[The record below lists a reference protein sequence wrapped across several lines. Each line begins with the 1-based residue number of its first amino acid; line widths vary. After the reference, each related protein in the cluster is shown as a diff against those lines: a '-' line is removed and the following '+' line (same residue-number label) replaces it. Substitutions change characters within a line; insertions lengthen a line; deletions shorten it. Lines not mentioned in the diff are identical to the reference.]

1 MNNFLRN
8 INKNVILAQDTLIVI
23 GNTIIKAAKYVFK
36 AFRKGINWLLV
47 IKERDSWKKFVSWK
61 SNLNLPKLGDPPKL
75 GIFIK
80 DKISGIH
87 KKILYKDKE
96 KQVKKVKG
104 KKIWTP
110 QYAAVKKDKV
120 KTKRVPHL
128 MTFILGVLFTII
140 FVFIPSRIYS
150 WFKELPNPELLV
162 IKSAPQPTRI
172 LDRNGRLLY
181 EIYIDKRYDPVK
193 LDQIPQHVLDATL
206 SVEDDEFYKHGGF
219 DIKGMIRAA
228 KSTFFDDELQ
238 GGSTVTQQLVKNV
251 LLTPERT
258 LSRKVKELVLSV
270 LVETKYSKD
279 QILEMYLNNI
289 SYGGSA
295 WGVQSASQKFFEK
308 NVWELDV
315 AEASLLAGLP
325 TAPSVY
331 SPLHGDMEN
340 VKSRQRYVLDRM
352 WELGKISKEDAE
364 AAFNEELIFVPQ
376 TEYIRAPHFVSYVR
390 KDLESKYGKRFVNL
404 GGLTV
409 TTTLDLDLHEKV
421 QKIVTEEVEKN
432 GWLLISNG
440 AAVVLDSRNAEILA
454 YVGSVDYFKEGW
466 GAYDVITSLRQPG
479 SSIKPL
485 TYALALESGFTAATI
500 IEDEKVEYRIAG
512 QPTYVPKNYD
522 NKYHGKVTFRAA
534 LANSYNIPAVK
545 VADAVGPDNIVSI
558 GKEFGLS
565 NWEVDGSYG
574 LSVTLGG
581 KEVKLLEHTNLF
593 ATFARGGKFKDTTPY
608 LTILD
613 GRGYNVYDDNR
624 NERIV
629 VSSETAYIIWN
640 ILSDYNARIPAFGT
654 QNFLNIPGK
663 RVAVKTGTTDNIRDN
678 FTMGFTPSYTAGV
691 WVGNND
697 NTPLHRSLASGLSGA
712 APIWNQIMT
721 VVLEDKSNEVM
732 PVPEGVFTSYD
743 KKCGKSEI
751 FVKGTKVPD
760 SLCPEDKDDKDKDK
774 DKD

>member
-1 MNNFLRN
+1 MNKFLRN
-8 INKNVILAQDTLIVI
+8 VNKQVILAQDTLILI
-23 GNTIIKAAKYVFK
+23 GNIIIKAVKFIIRL
-36 AFRKGINWLLV
+36 FDKGADLFL
-47 IKERDSWKKFVSWK
+47 DFWKKESTKKV
-61 SNLNLPKLGDPPKL
+61 LNN
-75 GIFIK
+75 IISIK
-80 DKISGIH
+80 DKVIGKIKDTKIRE
-87 KKILYKDKE
+87 KKSTKKDE
-96 KQVKKVKG
+96 

-110 QYAAVKKDKV
+110 QYAQIKKDKV
-120 KTKRVPHL
+120 KVKRLPHL
-128 MTFILGVLFTII
+128 STFLFGILFTII
-140 FVFIPSRIYS
+140 FVFIPSKIYS
-150 WFKELPNPELLV
+150 WFNELPNPELLV

-181 EIYIDKRYDPVK
+181 EIYIDKKYDPVK
-193 LDQIPQHVLDATL
+193 LEQIPQHVLDATIA
-206 SVEDDEFYKHGGF
+206 VEDDQFYNHNGF
-219 DIKGMIRAA
+219 DVQGMIRAA
-228 KSTFFDDELQ
+228 KLTLLDDKLQ

-258 LSRKVKELVLSV
+258 LSRKVKELVLAV
-270 LVETKYSKD
+270 LVEAKYSKE

-295 WGVQSASQKFFEK
+295 WGVQSASQKFFGK
-308 NVWELDV
+308 NVYELDL

-325 TAPSVY
+325 TAPSIY
-331 SPLHGDMEN
+331 SPLHGDIEQ
-340 VKSRQRYVLDRM
+340 VKARQRYVLDRM
-352 WELGKISKEDAE
+352 WELGMVPKEDAE

-390 KDLESKYGKRFVNL
+390 KDLENKYGKRFVEL
-404 GGLTV
+404 GGLTI
-409 TTTLDLDLHEKV
+409 TTTLDLELHEKV
-421 QKIVTEEVEKN
+421 QQIVTEEVEKY

-454 YVGSVDYFKEGW
+454 YVGSVDYFKEEW
-466 GAYDVITSLRQPG
+466 GAFDVITSLRQPG
-479 SSIKPL
+479 SSIKPV
-485 TYALALESGFTAATI
+485 TYALALESGFTASSV
-500 IEDEKVEYRIAG
+500 IEDKAITYKIPG
-512 QPTYVPKNYD
+512 QPPYTPKNYD
-522 NKYHGKVTFRAA
+522 DKFHGKVTFREA

-593 ATFARGGKFKDTTPY
+593 ATFAREGKFRETTPY
-608 LTILD
+608 LSILD
-613 GRGYNVYDDNR
+613 GRGYDVYSDHR
-624 NERIV
+624 EERIV
-629 VSSETAYIIWN
+629 ISQETAYIIWH

-654 QNFLNIPGK
+654 SNFLNIPGK

-678 FTMGFTPSYTAGV
+678 FTMGFTPSYTVGV

-712 APIWNQIMT
+712 APIWNKIMT
-721 VVLEDKSNEVM
+721 IVLEDKSNEVM
-732 PVPEGVFTSYD
+732 PLPDSIFSATDE
-743 KKCGKSEI
+743 KCGRSEI

-760 SLCPEDKDDKDKDK
+760 DLCAADKEDDDDKDKDK
-774 DKD
+774 DKKDKKKDRD